1 MGIESLLCSVELK
14 KTIKNELKNMK
25 ESGSYIFY
33 GNDKKQL
40 LEIAL
45 SFGKALNCE
54 TYEDNF
60 CDECESCKRMNS
72 RTHGDL
78 EILNDENGIKID
90 AIRDLICKSA
100 SSSYEGKNKIFIL
113 EDVGKMK
120 PTSSN
125 ALLKTIEE
133 PGKGNYF
140 FLLATSLNILPT
152 IKSRCTIIRVP
163 QLNYEE
169 LGVSKEVFEFFNGYV
184 DDIKKYKEKKFD
196 LNPVINY
203 KNIDLYLTEY
213 YGNTSC
219 LENKIKIYNSLRYF
233 VENIKW
239 IDNIDKL
246 IFIEGLCRGAKDREN
261 IFEILNYIGSLRN
274 KTISIEKLLIAKNK
288 LRLPVLLKG
297 VLLEMFF

>member
-1 MGIESLLCSVELK
+1 MGIEGLLCSAELK

-54 TYEDNF
+54 VYEDNF

-72 RTHGDL
+72 GTHGDL
-78 EILNDENGIKID
+78 EILNDDNGIKID

-203 KNIDLYLTEY
+203 KDIEVYLTEY
-213 YGNTSC
+213 YGNTFC
-219 LENKIKIYNSLRYF
+219 LENKIKIYKALRYF

-239 IDNIDKL
+239 IDSIDKL
-246 IFIEGLCRGAKDREN
+246 IFIEGLCRGAKDREH
-261 IFEILNYIGSLRN
+261 IFEILNYIGSLRSE
-274 KTISIEKLLIAKNK
+274 KISIEKLLIAKNK

-297 VLLEMFF
+297 VLLEIFF